1 MESDQTQAVEGF
13 ICDKEKNVGSKYP
26 RTKQKMKNRKELEKN
41 NEGGS
46 VDSENTPKEAEEISG
61 S

>member
-1 MESDQTQAVEGF
+1 VEGF